1 MDCVRAHDIEDR
13 PFGLVISIEGLGEG
27 NEGKAPRLEKE
38 VGAQWTD
45 RQLILVCSD
54 IESGPAAPG
63 PELVRRALEQFEKYR
78 HVGDLMRVL
87 LHCRRG
93 KSRSAALGLV
103 LLRHYR
109 GPGTERECLEELLR
123 IRPLAAPNSLSFD
136 MAILCLAVMAR
147 WYGRSKAC

>member
-1 MDCVRAHDIEDR
+1 MSKKTHRMRLELSICASSDVVDCVRANDMEDR

-27 NEGKAPRLEKE
+27 DEGKAPRLEKE

-45 RQLILVCSD
+45 RQLTLVCSD

-63 PELVRRALEQFEKYR
+63 PEPVRRALEHFEKYR
-78 HVGDLMRVL
+78 SAGALTRVL

-103 LLRHYR
+103 LLRHHH
-109 GPGTERECLEELLR
+109 
-123 IRPLAAPNSLSFD
+123 
-136 MAILCLAVMAR
+136 
-147 WYGRSKAC
+147 